1 MIQQKPTIITEGKTK
16 VFVYIQKD
24 TKTGP
29 GAKMGIPFYNQSMEL
44 NRDSSLLLAQW
55 LIDVSKKPVEFLDG
69 LAATGIRGIRFANEL
84 TGEFSIHINERD
96 DKSFK
101 LIEKNI
107 KEYPSANIIVT
118 KDNLHHILATH
129 RFDYIDIDPFGS
141 PVEFLDGAMRSI
153 RHNGVIAATATDK
166 AALCGVYPQVCL
178 RRYGAWPL
186 HGFLMQEIGIRILL
200 AVICREA
207 AKYNKGIQPLW
218 SYSTDHFFRLYIQ
231 ILNGKKYVN
240 ESIKNFKLL
249 HSQDL
254 PLSDLFPNQ
263 IVGPIWNGS
272 LHKLSVLEH
281 MQKSLLHMKLG
292 TQGIQLSSL
301 QSCIEETELPAFF
314 YSTEAAAHLY
324 KISPPKVI
332 QMISRLTDAGYV
344 ASHCTFSPY
353 GFRTNAP
360 TELVETMF
368 QK

>member
-1 MIQQKPTIITEGKTK
+1 MTQQTPTIITEGKTK

-29 GAKMGIPFYNQSMEL
+29 GAKKGIPFYNQSMEI
-44 NRDSSLLLAQW
+44 NRDSSLLVAQW
-55 LIDVSKKPVEFLDG
+55 LIDVSKKPIEFLDG

-84 TGEFSIHINERD
+84 TGEFNIYINERD
-96 DKSFK
+96 DKSFV

-107 KEYPSANIIVT
+107 KEYPSVN
-118 KDNLHHILATH
+118 
-129 RFDYIDIDPFGS
+129 IDIDPFGS
-141 PVEFLDGAMRSI
+141 PIEFLDGAMRSI
-153 RHNGVIAATATDK
+153 RHNGVIAVTATDK

-178 RRYGAWPL
+178 RRYTAWPL

-207 AKYNKGIQPLW
+207 AKYNKGIQPIW

-249 HSQDL
+249 HSQDM
-254 PLSDLFPNQ
+254 PLSDLFPKQ
-263 IVGPIWNGS
+263 MVGPIWNGS
-272 LHKLSVLEH
+272 LHNLSVLEH
-281 MQKSLLHMKLG
+281 MQQSLLHMKLG

-301 QSCIEETELPAFF
+301 QSCIEETELPSFF

-332 QMISRLTDAGYV
+332 QMISRLTDAGYN
-344 ASHCTFSPY
+344 ASHCSFSSY

-360 TELVETMF
+360 SELVEKMF